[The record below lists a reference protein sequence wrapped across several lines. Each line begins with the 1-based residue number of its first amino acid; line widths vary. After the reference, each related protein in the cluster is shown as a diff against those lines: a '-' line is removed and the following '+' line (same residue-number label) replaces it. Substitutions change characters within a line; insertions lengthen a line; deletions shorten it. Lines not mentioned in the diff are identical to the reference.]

1 MAIEDNLDP
10 FTTVYNRLWDIF
22 EGFPPLAAMVSLRN
36 RIRRTGDG
44 FVREK
49 DSKAPAD
56 FPEIDIVPAGGTFQ
70 IPATSTG
77 NLIIQGFE
85 IVINSDKARLD
96 IKFFPVIWE
105 IIRAISKAG
114 CDMGIP
120 ELVAR
125 IELSNYTDDENL
137 AALLKGLEG
146 WSSLITAN
154 IEMRIDKKFML

>member
-1 MAIEDNLDP
+1 MATEDNLDP

-22 EGFPPLAAMVSLRN
+22 EQSAELTSLVKLRN
-36 RIRRTGDG
+36 RIRRTGVEFIRDKD
-44 FVREK
+44 EK
-49 DSKAPAD
+49 TPVD
-56 FPEIDIVPAGGTFQ
+56 FPELDLVPAGGTLQ
-70 IPATSTG
+70 IPATSTS
-77 NLIIQGFE
+77 NAITQGFE

-96 IKFFPVIWE
+96 VKFFPVIWAVLK
-105 IIRAISKAG
+105 AINKAG

-137 AALLKGLEG
+137 AALLKGMEG

-154 IEMRIDKKFML
+154 IEMRIDKKFMI